1 MININNIYVQYGDRR
16 VLDRVSFT
24 IQEKD
29 RVGLTG
35 RNGAGKST
43 LLKIISGQSTPTEG
57 NIAYPS
63 NTTIGFLHQDMFLPQ
78 GKTVLEEAM
87 SAFDEVLEAE
97 KRLAEVE
104 AELSERT
111 DYESDGY
118 MDLIHE
124 MTELNDKLAD
134 IGGDAMRVEC
144 EKILMGLGFKVTD
157 FGRQT
162 TEFSGGW
169 QMRIELAKMLLKRPK
184 LLLLD
189 EPTNHLDIES
199 IIWLENFLQPYEGAV
214 VVISHDKTFLD
225 NVTKRTIEIEL
236 GKVHDYKANYSK
248 YLELR
253 AERQAQLQSS
263 FDSQQKE
270 IARKEALVDKFRA
283 KASKA
288 KMAQSL
294 IKELDRM
301 ERIEM
306 ETTDSSRM
314 RFEFPP
320 SPRSGEVAVNVKEMT
335 KKYGNSTI
343 LDNID
348 FQVIRGERI
357 AFMGKNGEGKSTLIK
372 LIVGDI
378 QPSNGIVELGHN
390 VFLGY
395 YAQNQAEALDPKIT
409 VLETM
414 EKNSPFELR
423 PKLRNILGSFLF
435 RGEDVD
441 KKVSVLSGGERARLA
456 MACMLLHPINL
467 LVMDEPTNHLDML
480 SKAILKQAL
489 FEYDGT
495 LIVVSHDRDFLDGMT
510 DKVIEFTNKRL
521 VTYLGDLQYFLEKR
535 QYGSLRDVSLGKS
548 ALNNM
553 LVNKEHLAKPD
564 SNSDENQEQVK
575 RIRKNIQNAEKKIKR
590 IEEEQSKLE
599 LIMGV
604 TEKFGT
610 AEYNKALKDYESNK
624 KELELAMEEWEEA
637 EMELERYS

>member
-1 MININNIYVQYGDRR
+1 MININSIYVQYGDRR

-24 IQEKD
+24 IIEKD
-29 RVGLTG
+29 RIGLTG

-43 LLKIISGQSTPTEG
+43 LLKIVSGQATATEG
-57 NIAYPS
+57 NVTYPS
-63 NTTIGFLHQDMFLPQ
+63 GTTIGYLHQDMFLPK

-87 SAFDEVLEAE
+87 SAFDEVMEAE
-97 KRLAEVE
+97 KRLAAVE
-104 AELSERT
+104 AELSERS
-111 DYESDGY
+111 DYESDEY
-118 MDLIHE
+118 MQLIHDL
-124 MTELNDKLAD
+124 TELNETLSM
-134 IGGDAMRVEC
+134 IGGDNMRVEC
-144 EKILMGLGFKVTD
+144 EKILMGLGFKVSD

-199 IIWLENFLQPYEGAV
+199 IIWLENFLLPYEGAV

-236 GKVHDYKANYSK
+236 GKVHDYKANYSR

-253 AERQAQLQSS
+253 AERQAQLQST

-294 IKELDRM
+294 LKELDRM

-320 SPRSGEVAVNVKEMT
+320 SPRSGEVAVNVKALT
-335 KKYGNSTI
+335 KKYGESAI
-343 LDNID
+343 LENVEL
-348 FQVIRGERI
+348 QVIRGERL

-395 YAQNQAEALDPKIT
+395 YAQNQAEALDPKMT

-489 FEYDGT
+489 FEFDGT

-510 DKVIEFTNKRL
+510 DKVIEFANKNL

-548 ALNNM
+548 ALNNI
-553 LVNKEHLAKPD
+553 LVNKEQAPKQEFV
-564 SNSDENQEQVK
+564 SDENKEEVK
-575 RIRKNIQNAEKKIKR
+575 RIKKNVQSAEKKINR
-590 IEEEQSKLE
+590 LEEEQGKFE
-599 LIMGV
+599 KIMGDAG
-604 TEKFGT
+604 KFGT
-610 AEYNKALKDYESNK
+610 AEYQKALTQYEINK
-624 KELELAMEEWEEA
+624 KELQAAMAEWEQA
-637 EMELERYS
+637 EMELEKYS

>member
-1 MININNIYVQYGDRR
+1 
-16 VLDRVSFT
+16 
-24 IQEKD
+24 
-29 RVGLTG
+29 
-35 RNGAGKST
+35 
-43 LLKIISGQSTPTEG
+43 
-57 NIAYPS
+57 
-63 NTTIGFLHQDMFLPQ
+63 
-78 GKTVLEEAM
+78 
-87 SAFDEVLEAE
+87 
-97 KRLAEVE
+97 
-104 AELSERT
+104 
-111 DYESDGY
+111 
-118 MDLIHE
+118 
-124 MTELNDKLAD
+124 
-134 IGGDAMRVEC
+134 
-144 EKILMGLGFKVTD
+144 MGLGFKVTD

-199 IIWLENFLQPYEGAV
+199 IIWLENFLQPYDGAV

-236 GKVHDYKANYSK
+236 GKVHDYKANYSR

-320 SPRSGEVAVNVKEMT
+320 SPRSGEVAVNVKDMT
-335 KKYGNSTI
+335 KKYGESTI
-343 LDNID
+343 LDNIEL
-348 FQVIRGERI
+348 QVIRGERM

-510 DKVIEFTNKRL
+510 DKVIEFANRKL

-548 ALNNM
+548 ALNNL
-553 LVNKEHLAKPD
+553 LVNKEQTVKSD
-564 SNSDENQEQVK
+564 SNSEDDQEQVK
-575 RIRKNIQNAEKKIKR
+575 RIKKNIQNAEKKIKR

-599 LIMGV
+599 LIMGI

-637 EMELERYS
+637 EMELERYN